1 MADFRVGTRER
12 PCGGV
17 CRVNEDQPLKIASND
32 QSLDMTPTGK
42 VDAAKIPGARAAK
55 ASSSASPG
63 QFGVSA
69 DARLTTRAIDAAK
82 QASDI
87 RPEAVA
93 RAKALLAA
101 GKVGNDA
108 HRLANALIDSLIENE

>member
-1 MADFRVGTRER
+1 VSEHGKR
-12 PCGGV
+12 PCGGIR
-17 CRVNEDQPLKIASND
+17 RVKEDQPLKIVSND

-42 VDAAKIPGARAAK
+42 VDAAKISEAKAAK

-63 QFGVSA
+63 QFGVPA
-69 DARLTTRAIDAAK
+69 DAKLTSRAIDAAT

-87 RPEAVA
+87 RPEVVA

-108 HRLANALIDSLIENE
+108 HRLADALIDSLIKNE